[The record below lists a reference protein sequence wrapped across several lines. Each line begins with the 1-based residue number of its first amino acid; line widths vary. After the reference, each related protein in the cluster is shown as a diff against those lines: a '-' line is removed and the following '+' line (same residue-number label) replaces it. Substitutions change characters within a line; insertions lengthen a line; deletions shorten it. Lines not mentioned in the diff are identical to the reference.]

1 MVLCHWNGTI
11 KYGPDGVYYEGL
23 TPTKIRVRQKTAL
36 STLLNGLYPIF
47 GLDKQKSEFKIFGR
61 YPVVVSPDLFT
72 YLLLPV
78 VNDTSLETMLEVPTN
93 HPSIKDVEL
102 YLEVKSTSDDVAVPA
117 ACSSLFENPGTSS
130 KRQRTQQP
138 PEATGYVTHPS
149 VKLER
154 DVGLK
159 VWRVDNSNGWIED
172 EAGADIGNSST
183 HGGGDG
189 EMTDKNS
196 GSDGVEE
203 VVNLTADNDSAHKG
217 LNVPDLE
224 ASANA
229 CLLKKGVN
237 SSPLKPQIMS
247 SLWVDDHELRVG
259 LCFKDRYELKKVV
272 DWCSFR
278 GGQRC
283 VVKEIKK
290 DEYLFEC
297 IRWKC
302 NWSLLAA
309 RMEDHGF
316 VEITKCSG
324 PHTCCSIEP
333 DSFDVEFAAD
343 EIECLIRV
351 QPTLTIAELK
361 DWWFKKFGCKLE
373 TAKMQAAKK
382 EAIRKTYGDWDQSF
396 RLLPKLMAAF
406 HSSNGLLVDW
416 QYDSFPNSEFASFRG
431 VFWAFSQSIKGFPH
445 CRPLIIVDTKDLDG
459 KYPMKLM
466 IAQGVDADDY
476 FFPLAFAITQ
486 KASTNSWRWFFT
498 QIREKVTQ
506 RKDICLI
513 SSPHRDIVAVV
524 NEPGSLWQEPW
535 Y

>member
-138 PEATGYVTHPS
+138 PEAT
-149 VKLER
+149 
-154 DVGLK
+154 
-159 VWRVDNSNGWIED
+159 
-172 EAGADIGNSST
+172 
-183 HGGGDG
+183 
-189 EMTDKNS
+189 
-196 GSDGVEE
+196 
-203 VVNLTADNDSAHKG
+203 
-217 LNVPDLE
+217 E